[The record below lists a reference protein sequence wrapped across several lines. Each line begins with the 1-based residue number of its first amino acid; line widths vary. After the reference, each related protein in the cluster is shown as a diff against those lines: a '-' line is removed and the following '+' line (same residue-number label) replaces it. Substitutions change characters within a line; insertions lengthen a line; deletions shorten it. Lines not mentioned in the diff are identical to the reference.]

1 MVNLCKN
8 NENRKEAVSA
18 CEHLKDVF
26 AQNFLNTE
34 QKLKYFSESIS
45 ERLKAA
51 KKDKSL
57 SGAVPTELAQF
68 YLQHK
73 VKHLYA
79 EYLKSLE
86 NLLSDNLFFIKKTCL
101 LAMAQLAKFPD
112 MQNTI
117 LSALVN
123 KFGDSDMQVVN
134 ELTKVLRLEVGL
146 DFELLGP
153 LLRNIEEMMFR
164 KNISRHAQ
172 FYCVNLLTNLN
183 LGLIHERHL
192 NSLMELYFKLFK
204 KLVVSEEIKP
214 TEPVKQPKQD
224 KKGKKKPQQKLKL
237 PQVDTEE

>member
-1 MVNLCKN
+1 M
-8 NENRKEAVSA
+8 
-18 CEHLKDVF
+18 
-26 AQNFLNTE
+26 QNFLNADY
-34 QKLKYFSESIS
+34 KLKYFSECVS
-45 ERLKAA
+45 ERLKNA

-57 SGAVPTELAQF
+57 ALVTAPELSQF
-68 YLQHK
+68 YLEHK

-79 EYLKSLE
+79 EYLKCLE

-146 DFELLGP
+146 DFQLLGP
-153 LLRNIEEMMFR
+153 LLSNIEEMMFR

-183 LGLIHERHL
+183 LGLIHERYL

-204 KLVVSEEIKP
+204 KLVVSVEIKP
-214 TEPVKQPKQD
+214 EKAEPVKPKHE
-224 KKGKKKPQQKLKL
+224 KKGKKKLQQKPK
-237 PQVDTEE
+237 